1 MPKFRKGDRVR
12 VGTYMTLIRH
22 IGLIG
27 TVLEDDAEPFIEF
40 DVDVVNGND
49 ACGEGKK
56 GHCYAYSEVSL
67 ELVKANEVPYNLDT
81 LTEAIKSVKMHDK
94 DEFMLLNMIDM
105 IKEA

>member
-12 VGTYMTLIRH
+12 IGHRCLTEH

-27 TVLEDDAEPFIEF
+27 MVLENDKEPFVEF
-40 DVDVVNGND
+40 DDFIFMGND
-49 ACGEGKK
+49 AGGLGNPGCCQAFDETN
-56 GHCYAYSEVSL
+56 L
-67 ELVKANEVPYNLDT
+67 DLVKASEVTYNLDT